1 MRHCLLLLI
10 TIFFSAAGV
19 AQNLKY
25 RQRTFDWPATQV
37 QKIPV
42 SEEFKNEDIVILD
55 ENLELFIQDGK
66 MRTNWNNV
74 YFKKHMRIKVLTKA
88 GVQKISTIN
97 LPESMNPVADQIRL
111 SYTKRNQIHRPKGDY
126 DCMDYFAARIIKP
139 DGSIIPALFNDSIST
154 ETEIYNLRP
163 YTSYAF
169 HFKIKNL
176 EPGDELEINY
186 GLREVE
192 TANIVY
198 FHGVYPKQHCR
209 VEIKYNGDKFKYY
222 FIEHNGAQGTR
233 SDINSKYNFSE
244 MNRWEYSNL
253 PAVMN
258 ENGSRPHE
266 QLPHVSFYQ
275 HQLDFGIFNESR
287 TILQTYLPYTWDF
300 VNLYLV
306 KYLPESKEDRLSR
319 TDKTTLAVRDFV
331 SPLIED
337 IKDSSSVV
345 KMGRIHNHIAR
356 TFNYQRDDDF
366 LQGGDFRLPRIDE
379 FLKKN
384 TIRQVSRIDLYDKI
398 FARIDSDFYGS
409 FLFDKRVN
417 TINFDSYEP
426 SVLSSYCH
434 AVVNEGAIY
443 YFMPKSHRFGYYMDE
458 LPFYF
463 EDIKMILIPQTVPYM
478 VYYDNVKKVSYVF
491 HKTPYSTV
499 ANNSRNTT
507 VMCAVST
514 DSMQVRFNA
523 TVKLSGQF
531 STMTRGSYLYD
542 FVDTT
547 ATPQYAEKV
556 YDVIPGATKGK
567 IITLREDSVFPY
579 KADFST
585 EFVSKKILTSS
596 GEAFE
601 LDLKGFFNHI
611 HDTKVVQQGRD
622 LDYYPDFV
630 HQDRYK
636 YFLKFDSPVS
646 ITSPTDSSEINTEI
660 GVYRYSVAQVQP
672 DVIMLE
678 SAFVLKSD
686 KVPVKDVWTVEKLY
700 KEIARRNTDKLRI
713 KKL

>member
-1 MRHCLLLLI
+1 MKKSFILCCLTLL
-10 TIFFSAAGV
+10 TVSGV
-19 AQNLKY
+19 SQNLKY
-25 RQRTFDWPATQV
+25 RQRTFDWPSTQV

-42 SEEFKNEDIVILD
+42 NEEFKNEDVVILD
-55 ENLELFIQDGK
+55 EYTEMFILGGK
-66 MRTNWNNV
+66 MRISWNNV

-97 LPESMNPVADQIRL
+97 LPESMNPVSDLIRV

-139 DGSIIPALFNDSIST
+139 DGTIIPAVFNDSIST
-154 ETEIYNLRP
+154 ESEIFNLKP
-163 YTSYAF
+163 ISSYAF
-169 HFKIKNL
+169 HFHIKNL

-198 FHGVYPKQHCR
+198 FHGIYPKQSCK

-222 FIEHNGAQGTR
+222 FIEHHGAKGTR
-233 SDINSKYNFSE
+233 SDIVSKFKYSG
-244 MNRWEYSNL
+244 MIQWEFLDLN
-253 PAVMN
+253 AIMDEV
-258 ENGSRPHE
+258 GGRPHT
-266 QLPHVSFYQ
+266 QLPHVSFYE
-275 HQLDFGIFNESR
+275 HNLDFGIWNDER
-287 TILQTYLPYTWDF
+287 TVLLKYLPYTWDYI
-300 VNLYLV
+300 NLFLV
-306 KYLPESKEDRLSR
+306 RYQPKFKDNKLSR

-331 SPLIED
+331 DETIAD
-337 IKDSSSVV
+337 IRDSSTITGI
-345 KMGRIHNHIAR
+345 GRIHNHISKN
-356 TFNYQRDDDF
+356 FNYQRDDAF
-366 LQGGDFRLPRIDE
+366 WQGEDFRLPRIDE
-379 FLKKN
+379 YIAKK
-384 TIRQVSRIDLYDKI
+384 TLREISRIDLYEKI
-398 FARIDSDFYGS
+398 FARLDFDYYGT

-417 TINFDSYEP
+417 SINYDSYEP

-434 AVVNEGAIY
+434 AVVNQNSIY

-463 EDIKMILIPQTVPYM
+463 EDINMILIPQTVPYEES
-478 VYYDNVKKVSYVF
+478 YKNVKQVSYVF

-507 VMCAVST
+507 VMCSVST

-579 KADFST
+579 KADFNT
-585 EFVSKKILTSS
+585 EFVSKTILTSS
-596 GEAFE
+596 GEAYE

-622 LDYYPDFV
+622 LDYFPDFV

-636 YFLKFDSPVS
+636 YFLKFDSPVA
-646 ITSPTDSSEINTEI
+646 ITSNTDSSEINTEI

-678 SAFVLKSD
+678 SAFVMKSD
-686 KVPVKDVWTVEKLY
+686 KVPGNEVLVVEKIY
-700 KEIARRNTDKLRI
+700 KEIAKRNNSKLQFR
-713 KKL
+713 KL